1 METKMAFLNA
11 AYCRDSFL
19 NFNKDF
25 ISDLE
30 IDIRDFNVDDDIRSA
45 TQLGKSKSLNLS
57 VLELEVDEGAQ
68 NRRVAITQSAF
79 KLMRRHLIRNAL
91 VAFCYN
97 DGDWRLS
104 LLTSSLRL
112 DDKGNVIK
120 EESSPRRYSY
130 LVGPT
135 AKIKTPYKFLIEKGK
150 VTDFTDLLDRFSVEV
165 VNRQFYSSI
174 AELFTKLVGG
184 NRNGTSYP
192 GLLNINNNNIISNQ
206 ERQEFAVRLIGRIVF
221 CWFLKE
227 KHSENGKSL
236 MVNELMS
243 LDAISNN
250 TDYYQQILEPM
261 FFELLNKPIN
271 ERAQQYRTELFDS
284 VAYLNGGLFS
294 PQDTDYYNRDASNI
308 SISNSWFN
316 ELFEVFNQYNF
327 TVDENTSFDVD
338 LSIDP
343 EMLGRIFENLLAEID
358 PHTGETARKKT
369 GSFYTPREIV
379 DYMVDN
385 SLLVFLKD
393 KTSINESRLK
403 ALISYGKDDDGVYP
417 LDEEEKRRVVDAI
430 DSLTILDPACG
441 SGAFPIGILQK
452 VVYILQQAD
461 ENGSL
466 WFERQIKNIPSY
478 EMRNDLKRKYEKENY
493 DYIRKL
499 GVIRQSIFGVD
510 IQTIATEIAKLR
522 CFLTLIIEED
532 VDDSKDN
539 RGIHPLPNLDFKFVT
554 ANSLIWLPEDVH
566 SAQGSLLEDTGQID
580 ELKDIRNKYFTA
592 PADERQQLRG
602 RFAELQTEMYDKRID
617 LFAGSVSTRYNKL
630 MRWKPFKNAPTD
642 WFDPD
647 WMFGVDKFDI
657 VIANPPYI
665 HLEDIKG
672 DARILYESL
681 KYATYENRGDI
692 YALFFERGI
701 KLLKEHGVLTYIT
714 SNKWMR
720 AGYGE
725 SLRDYFVRNTNP
737 LQIIDLGGGVFE
749 SATVDTDILIL
760 KKEPYDGKT
769 VAVAAN
775 SELNTKNIAEFVRKS
790 AIKYK
795 FKEEES
801 WIILSP
807 IEQSIKNKIER
818 FGTPL
823 KDWDVKINY
832 GIKTGCNEAFII
844 GESDRNKML
853 ASCKNEEERLKTAKL
868 IRPILRGRD
877 IRRNGYDWA
886 GLYIILTHNGYVNE
900 AGNYTNRIDINH
912 FPALKEWFDNG
923 NWNTKS
929 EKGSNQKRLAA
940 RTDKGN
946 TPYNLRDCTY
956 MDDFSQQKII
966 YPETTQSARFYYDLE
981 GYMAEKTCFIMTGKY
996 LKYISSTLSST
1007 IFEFAY
1013 KRLFSS
1019 IALGENGY
1027 QYNKHALEK
1036 LPIASTDIDKTLSEI
1051 EIKEIYQLTDEEMNF
1066 ISSSVNS

>member
-510 IQTIATEIAKLR
+510 IQTVATEIAKLR

-844 GESDRNKML
+844 GESDRNKIL

-877 IRRNGYDWA
+877 IAKNSYNWC
-886 GLYIILTHNGYVNE
+886 GLYCILAYYGFHKDIKEYPAVFDHLKKYEVRLKKRGQVR
-900 AGNYTNRIDINH
+900 YTSSGKPKKGADFSGQH
-912 FPALKEWFDNG
+912 HWLELDN
-923 NWNTKS
+923 NPRR
-929 EKGSNQKRLAA
+929 E
-940 RTDKGN
+940 
-946 TPYNLRDCTY
+946 Y
-956 MDDFSQQKII
+956 MDDFDEQKII
-966 YPETTQSARFYYDLE
+966 FSRISGDQPCFAMDSNRMLLNDTGYTIIGNNLDYLLKELLSDIVWFAFKRYYM
-981 GYMAEKTCFIMTGKY
+981 GGGVEK
-996 LKYISSTLSST
+996 
-1007 IFEFAY
+1007 EF
-1013 KRLFSS
+1013 KVNNL
-1019 IALGENGY
+1019 L
-1027 QYNKHALEK
+1027 K
-1036 LPIASTDIDKTLSEI
+1036 LPIKKPGISYE
-1051 EIKEIYQLTDEEMNF
+1051 LTDEEIKF
-1066 ISSSVNS
+1066 ISSSVN

>member
-1 METKMAFLNA
+1 MAFLNA
-11 AYCRDSFL
+11 AYSRDSFL
-19 NFNKDF
+19 DFNKDF
-25 ISDLE
+25 LSDLE
-30 IDIRDFNVDDDIRSA
+30 IDIRDFNVNDDIKSA
-45 TQLGKSKSLNLS
+45 TQIGKSKSLNLS
-57 VLELEVDEGAQ
+57 VLELEVDESAQ

-79 KLMRRHLIRNAL
+79 KLMRRHFIRNAL
-91 VAFCYN
+91 VAFRYN

-112 DDKGNVIK
+112 DDKGNVVK
-120 EESSPRRYSY
+120 EESNPRRYSY

-135 AKIKTPYKFLIEKGK
+135 AKTKTPYKFLIEKGK
-150 VTDFTDLLDRFSVEV
+150 VTDFVDLLDRFSVEV

-184 NRNGTSYP
+184 NRNGQFYQ
-192 GLLNINNNNIISNQ
+192 GLLNIKNNGVVPNQ

-236 MVNELMS
+236 MANELMS
-243 LDAISNN
+243 LDAVSNN
-250 TDYYQQILEPM
+250 SDYYQQILEPM
-261 FFELLNKPIN
+261 FFELLNRPVN

-294 PQDTDYYNRDASNI
+294 PQDTDYYNKDSSNI
-308 SISNSWFN
+308 SIPNSWFT

-327 TVDENTSFDVD
+327 TVDENTSFNVD

-379 DYMVDN
+379 DYMVDS

-393 KTSINESRLK
+393 KTGINESKLK
-403 ALISYGKDDDGVYP
+403 ALISYGKDDDEAHP
-417 LDEEEKRRVVDAI
+417 LDDEEKHKVVDAI

-461 ENGSL
+461 ESGSL
-466 WFERQIKNIPSY
+466 WFERQIKSIPSY
-478 EMRNDLKRKYEKENY
+478 EMQNDLKRKYEKENY

-532 VDDSKDN
+532 VDDSKEN
-539 RGIHPLPNLDFKFVT
+539 RGVHPLPNLDFKFVT
-554 ANSLIWLPEDVH
+554 ANSLIWLPEDAH
-566 SAQGSLLEDTGQID
+566 SMQTSLLEDTSQID

-592 PADERQQLRG
+592 PADERQRLRG

-617 LFAGSVSTRYNKL
+617 QFGGNVSTRYNKL

-642 WFDPD
+642 WFDPG
-647 WMFGVDKFDI
+647 WMFGVSEFDI

-665 HLEDIKG
+665 HLEDIKD
-672 DARILYESL
+672 DASRLYEPL
-681 KYATYENRGDI
+681 KYATYEKRGDI

-701 KLLKEHGVLTYIT
+701 KILKEHGVLTYIT

-720 AGYGE
+720 AGYGK
-725 SLRDYFVRNTNP
+725 SLRDYFVKNTNP
-737 LQIIDLGGGVFE
+737 LQIVDLGGGVFE

-760 KKEPYDGKT
+760 KKEKYDGDT
-769 VAVAAN
+769 IAVAAN
-775 SELNTKNIAEFVRKS
+775 KELNAKNITEFIHKS
-790 AIKYK
+790 AVKCK
-795 FKEEES
+795 FKQEES
-801 WIILSP
+801 WAILSP

-823 KDWDVKINY
+823 KDWDIRINR
-832 GIKTGCNEAFII
+832 GILTGLNEAYII
-844 GESDRNKML
+844 
-853 ASCKNEEERLKTAKL
+853 NEEKRSKLLSACKTSEERDRTDKL

-877 IRRNGYDWA
+877 IKRNSYVWGA
-886 GLYIILTHNGYVNE
+886 LYIIVVHNGYTDSDGIYVP
-900 AGNYTNRIDINH
+900 RIEINDY
-912 FPALKEWFDNG
+912 PALKEWFENG
-923 NWNTKS
+923 SWNMKPESGTNI
-929 EKGSNQKRLAA
+929 ERLSI
-940 RTDKGN
+940 RTDKGD
-946 TPYNLRDCTY
+946 TPYNLRDCAY
-956 MDDFSQQKII
+956 MDDFSKQKII
-966 YPETTQSARFYYDLE
+966 WSDISTEPN
-981 GYMAEKTCFIMTGKY
+981 FIY
-996 LKYISSTLSST
+996 
-1007 IFEFAY
+1007 E
-1013 KRLFSS
+1013 
-1019 IALGENGY
+1019 E
-1027 QYNKHALEK
+1027 
-1036 LPIASTDIDKTLSEI
+1036 
-1051 EIKEIYQLTDEEMNF
+1051 KEIYFNNTCYMIVGNGATEQLVAYLNSDIVRWYFPRVIATDLGGGSRYFKQFVETIPVPAVIPEATDNYYRYFELTDEEIAF
-1066 ISSSVNS
+1066 ISSFEKP

>member
-1 METKMAFLNA
+1 MAFLNA

-45 TQLGKSKSLNLS
+45 TQLGKSKFLNLS

-358 PHTGETARKKT
+358 PHTGETAQKKT

-701 KLLKEHGVLTYIT
+701 RLLKEHGVLTYIT

-844 GESDRNKML
+844 GESDRNKIL

-868 IRPILRGRD
+868 IRPYMCNPSNYMEYFPYLFWRLIFFDSILS
-877 IRRNGYDWA
+877 
-886 GLYIILTHNGYVNE
+886 LT
-900 AGNYTNRIDINH
+900 
-912 FPALKEWFDNG
+912 
-923 NWNTKS
+923 
-929 EKGSNQKRLAA
+929 
-940 RTDKGN
+940 
-946 TPYNLRDCTY
+946 
-956 MDDFSQQKII
+956 
-966 YPETTQSARFYYDLE
+966 
-981 GYMAEKTCFIMTGKY
+981 
-996 LKYISSTLSST
+996 
-1007 IFEFAY
+1007 
-1013 KRLFSS
+1013 
-1019 IALGENGY
+1019 
-1027 QYNKHALEK
+1027 
-1036 LPIASTDIDKTLSEI
+1036 
-1051 EIKEIYQLTDEEMNF
+1051 
-1066 ISSSVNS
+1066 